1 MRVYIITYLNFYT
14 YLTYI
19 CWELP
24 AQRAYI
30 YIMMGNTNIDWVQ
43 LSDAAVLKQLG
54 SFVKQM
60 RMRKNMTQVQLAETS
75 GLNRWTISQIENG
88 ESVTLSSLIQILR
101 ALDRLDVLSAFE
113 VSEEISPLEY
123 AKLKKKKRQ
132 RVRNKPNDKSDKSDL
147 GW

>member
-1 MRVYIITYLNFYT
+1 
-14 YLTYI
+14 
-19 CWELP
+19 
-24 AQRAYI
+24 
-30 YIMMGNTNIDWVQ
+30 MMGNTNIDWVQ

-54 SFVKQM
+54 SFIKQM

-132 RVRNKPNDKSDKSDL
+132 RVRNKPDDKSDKSDL